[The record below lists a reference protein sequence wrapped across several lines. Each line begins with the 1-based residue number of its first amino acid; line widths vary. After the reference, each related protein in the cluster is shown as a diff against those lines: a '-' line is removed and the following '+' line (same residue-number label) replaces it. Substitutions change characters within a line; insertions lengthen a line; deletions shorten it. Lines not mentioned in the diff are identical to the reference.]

1 MGLKERIRSLFGDP
15 ALVFAVLSMSLLGV
29 AMIYSAGQLDV
40 PDRGLTGL
48 WRAQLTWL
56 GISLVALF
64 VVMRVPV
71 RWLEWLAA
79 PGYFLMVIVLIAT
92 LAIGTGQGTA
102 AGTKSW
108 LRIGPMMVQ
117 PAQFANVATVLMLGR
132 VMGAW
137 RERPES
143 LLKLWKPIAIVA
155 VPMLLVLAQPDLG
168 TAMVFGGVLLAT
180 LYWAGTPAAL
190 LFLLISPMVALFL
203 AFAGWIFSVYMIV
216 LIAFVYFYRMELW
229 ESVAVVGANL
239 AAGTIA
245 VPLWN
250 SLEQYQK
257 NRLLVFLDPTIDPR
271 GSGYHVIQSRVAI
284 GSGGIFGKGFT
295 EGSQKRLAFLP
306 EQHTDFIYAVIGEEL
321 GFIGGAAVILA
332 FGFILWRLARLAERL
347 TDPFSGIVVIGIM
360 GAWFTHVLVNIGMTL
375 GVMPITGIPLPFL
388 SYGGSF
394 LLATYLA
401 LGISQRVAVEQ
412 GRYCVSWCKKP
423 KQKLRAEDRRD
434 LPSDV
439 FDKCPSCG
447 AIVYRARMEQNLFVC
462 PECGH
467 HQRMTAEGYL
477 RALFDDEDYEEYFLE
492 LRSADPLGFVD
503 LKPYPQ
509 RLEAAERRHGPGDA
523 VRTATGTMEGIP
535 VALAVMDFEFIG
547 GSMGSVVGEKITRL
561 GRLALERGI
570 PLIILSAAGGA
581 RMMEGILSLMQMA
594 KPSVMLAQLHEA
606 GVPFISILT
615 NPTT

>member
-15 ALVFAVLSMSLLGV
+15 GLVLAVLSMSLLGV

-40 PDRGLTGL
+40 PDRGLVGL

-64 VVMRVPV
+64 IVMRVPV

-79 PGYFLMVIVLIAT
+79 PTYFLMIGVLAAT

-143 LLKLWKPIAIVA
+143 LLRLWKPIAIVA

-168 TAMVFGGVLLAT
+168 TAMVFGGVLIAT
-180 LYWAGTPAAL
+180 LYWAGTPPAL

-203 AFAGWIFSVYMIV
+203 AFTGWLFSVYMIA

-229 ESVAVVGANL
+229 EAVAVVGANL

-250 SLEQYQK
+250 SLEPYQK

-321 GFIGGAAVILA
+321 GFLGGAAVILGFA
-332 FGFILWRLARLAERL
+332 FILWRLA
-347 TDPFSGIVVIGIM
+347 
-360 GAWFTHVLVNIGMTL
+360 
-375 GVMPITGIPLPFL
+375 
-388 SYGGSF
+388 
-394 LLATYLA
+394 
-401 LGISQRVAVEQ
+401 
-412 GRYCVSWCKKP
+412 
-423 KQKLRAEDRRD
+423 
-434 LPSDV
+434 
-439 FDKCPSCG
+439 
-447 AIVYRARMEQNLFVC
+447 
-462 PECGH
+462 
-467 HQRMTAEGYL
+467 
-477 RALFDDEDYEEYFLE
+477 
-492 LRSADPLGFVD
+492 
-503 LKPYPQ
+503 
-509 RLEAAERRHGPGDA
+509 
-523 VRTATGTMEGIP
+523 
-535 VALAVMDFEFIG
+535 
-547 GSMGSVVGEKITRL
+547 
-561 GRLALERGI
+561 
-570 PLIILSAAGGA
+570 
-581 RMMEGILSLMQMA
+581 
-594 KPSVMLAQLHEA
+594 KPSSCSASW
-606 GVPFISILT
+606 VPGSRT
-615 NPTT
+615 CW